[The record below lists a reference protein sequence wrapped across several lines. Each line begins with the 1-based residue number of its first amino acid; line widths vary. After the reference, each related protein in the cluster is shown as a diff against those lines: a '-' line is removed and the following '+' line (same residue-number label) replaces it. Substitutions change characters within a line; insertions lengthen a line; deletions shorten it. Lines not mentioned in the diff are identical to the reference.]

1 MTEFCLPIRVYIE
14 DTDAGGIVYH
24 ANYLKFLERART
36 EFMRD
41 LGYFKPALFDGL
53 QLVVHELQIKYVQPA
68 KLDDELKVTAVLE
81 QIGKASFKMQQ
92 LIYRNDDLL
101 VASEVKVACLNA
113 SSKKPAAMPVAM
125 FEKLSGLLR

>member
-1 MTEFCLPIRVYIE
+1 MSEFCLPIRVYIE

-24 ANYLKFLERART
+24 ANYLKFMERART

-68 KLDDELKVTAVLE
+68 KLDDELQVTAVLE
-81 QIGKASFKMQQ
+81 HIGKASFKMQQ
-92 LIYRNDDLL
+92 LIYRSDELL
-101 VASEVKVACLNA
+101 VVSEVKLACLKT
-113 SSKKPAAMPVAM
+113 SSKKPSAMPAAM
-125 FEKLSGLLR
+125 FEKLNGLLG

>member
-24 ANYLKFLERART
+24 ANYLKFMERART

-101 VASEVKVACLNA
+101 VASEVKVVCLNA
-113 SSKKPAAMPVAM
+113 SSKKPAAMPVTM